1 MKLIIV
7 SNRLPVSVSEA
18 HGKLEITQSPGGLAS
33 GLRTYLNCA
42 NSALKSGYIWVGW
55 PGSVVRP
62 ELQPELVARCRE
74 ELSARPVF
82 LSLEQTEDFYEGFCN
97 NTLWPLFHYF
107 PSVVAYDEKAWTSYE
122 EVNRL
127 FCDAVLEVVE
137 PGDLVWVH
145 DYHFLLLPAML
156 KERMPGLRVGF
167 FLHIP
172 FPSFEIFRMLPEPWR
187 SALLEGM
194 LGADLIGFH
203 THDYTQHFLRSVR
216 RILGHE
222 HEMGQIML
230 SDRVVQAGTFPMGI
244 EFDSFSNRAGEEEV
258 LRMTEELRRPLGESR
273 IILSIDRLDYT
284 KGIANRLL
292 GFQAFLEANPDW
304 HGKAV
309 LLMIVVPSRTGVDDY
324 QRMKTRI
331 DELVGS
337 INGRFGTLTWT
348 PIMYQY
354 RSFPQEQL
362 VPLYSASEVM
372 LVTPLRDG
380 MNLVAKEYVA
390 SRADETGVLILSE
403 MAGAASELG
412 EAVMV
417 NPNDI
422 PGIARSL
429 KTALEMPVE
438 LQRDHMT
445 AMRDRLRRYDL
456 VRWAADF
463 LEALREN
470 RSRLNQRLLSP
481 GARERLIREFGFARR
496 RLLLCDYRGTLVSA
510 KMAPDKAR
518 PSPELLATIAR
529 VASCSDF
536 VLMSERPRA
545 ALEAWFGELDIT
557 LMAEH
562 GAWIREPGGDWYT
575 AGPHATD
582 WKPRVRELMELYA
595 DRLPGSIVEEKD
607 FTLSWHFRRAD
618 SDLAMLRS
626 RELADHLISLTE
638 TTDLKVVEGRYV
650 IEVRPSHISKAS
662 RCQPILARDYD
673 FILALAGESTDEELF
688 KILPP
693 TAYSIRVG
701 LAKSYARFNVY
712 SPTHARELLEA
723 LAESVGALAEPP
735 VDQAVRS

>member
-7 SNRLPVSVSEA
+7 SNRLPISVSEA
-18 HGKLEITQSPGGLAS
+18 QGKLEITESPGGLAS
-33 GLRTYLNCA
+33 GLRSYLNSA
-42 NSALKSGYIWVGW
+42 NSGLKSDYIWVGW
-55 PGSVVRP
+55 PGGIVRP
-62 ELQPELVARCRE
+62 ELQPQLVLRCRE

-82 LSLEQTEDFYEGFCN
+82 LSPEQTEEFYEGFCN

-107 PSVVAYDEKAWTSYE
+107 PSVVAYNETAWASYE

-127 FCDAVLEVVE
+127 FCQSVLEVVE

-145 DYHFLLLPAML
+145 DYHFLLLPGML
-156 KERMPGLRVGF
+156 KERMPNLRVGF

-222 HEMGQIML
+222 HEMGQIL
-230 SDRVVQAGTFPMGI
+230 LNDRVVQAGTFPMGI
-244 EFDSFSNRAGEEEV
+244 EFDSFSNRAREDEV
-258 LRMTEELRRPLGESR
+258 VRMTEELRRPLGESR

-380 MNLVAKEYVA
+380 MNLIAKEYVA
-390 SRADETGVLILSE
+390 SRADGTGVLILSE

-429 KTALEMPVE
+429 KTALEMPLD
-438 LQRDHMT
+438 LQRDHM
-445 AMRDRLRRYDL
+445 AVMRERIRRYDL
-456 VRWAADF
+456 VHWAADF

-470 RSRLNQRLLSP
+470 RSRLNQRLLLAN
-481 GARERLIREFGFARR
+481 ARERLIRDFGFAQR

-510 KMAPDKAR
+510 KTAPEKAK
-518 PSPELLATIAR
+518 PTPELLATLGRLA
-529 VASCSDF
+529 VSSDV

-545 ALEAWFGELDIT
+545 VLEPWFGHLDIT

-562 GAWIREPGGDWYT
+562 GAWIREPGGDWYM
-575 AGPHATD
+575 AAPQAND
-582 WKPRVRELMELYA
+582 WKPRVRDLMELYA
-595 DRLPGSIVEEKD
+595 DRLPGAVVEDKE
-607 FTLSWHFRRAD
+607 FTLAWHFRRSD

-638 TTDLKVVEGRYV
+638 TSDLKIVEGRYV
-650 IEVRPSHISKAS
+650 IEVRPSHINKAS
-662 RCQPILARDYD
+662 RCQPFLARDYD
-673 FILALAGESTDEELF
+673 FILALGGENSDEELF

-693 TAYSIRVG
+693 FAYSIRVG
-701 LAKSYARFNVY
+701 LSKSHARFNVY

-723 LAESVGALAEPP
+723 LAESLAPLKSP
-735 VDQAVRS
+735 VREAVHS